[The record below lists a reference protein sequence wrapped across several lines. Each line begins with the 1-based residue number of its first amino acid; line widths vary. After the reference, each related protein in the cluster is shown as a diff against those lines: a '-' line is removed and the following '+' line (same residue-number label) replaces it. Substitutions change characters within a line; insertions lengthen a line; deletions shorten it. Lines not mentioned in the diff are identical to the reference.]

1 MRGGGKGEFRR
12 IGEVLWSK
20 IPGMFFF
27 SLQATWI
34 IVDILTL
41 ICYEVIHT
49 EQFFFLPPPAAV
61 TVGKQYATPH
71 LPSSIDVCF
80 CEWCTAICLTKP
92 NPAARPEI
100 SGSYDDEA
108 FWQIL
113 QCTPLGAHEME
124 GGDPFRSLMLRAR
137 VWETAVLQSD
147 MLELVRVKLKPSLSW
162 HKA

>member
-1 MRGGGKGEFRR
+1 MKGGGKGEFRR
-12 IGEVLWSK
+12 KDRRGAVVENTRDGFLFC
-20 IPGMFFF
+20 FFF
-27 SLQATWI
+27 PLQATRI

-41 ICYEVIHT
+41 ICSEVIQT
-49 EQFFFLPPPAAV
+49 EPPSPPPPAAV

-80 CEWCTAICLTKP
+80 GERCTAICLTKP
-92 NPAARPEI
+92 NPAARSEI

-113 QCTPLGAHEME
+113 QCTPLGAREME

-137 VWETAVLQSD
+137 V
-147 MLELVRVKLKPSLSW
+147 
-162 HKA
+162 